1 MNFIIDEEINLNT
14 TKEGGKSDLLNTKHY
29 ADILLQSIKDAPAS
43 NSYTIGLFGEWGSGK
58 SSVIKTMTE
67 SIHSDKKLKKVK
79 IVNYDAWKYS
89 GDSFRRM
96 FLYELRKALGLNES
110 PLMQRFYINETEEVK
125 IKTSINWKK
134 ILIVFCFIVV
144 AGIAIAVINSLF
156 GKEVTIPSTIA
167 LIALLFSLWSFVFDQ
182 LKVTT
187 QKPLL
192 FAPEQFEECY
202 KLMIGCSLKKDKY
215 KEQALKWISFGAHH
229 EEYQRILI
237 IIDNIDRCQPD
248 IAYSLLTDI
257 KNFLCKE
264 FNVIFV
270 VPVDIEALRKH
281 VIKASKEGRSNDADE
296 FLRKFFNTSIWMKP
310 FQNDEMFNFANHLA
324 QKNKLDFKPD
334 TISLV
339 ANEFATNPRRI
350 IQLFNNLQIDLSS
363 YESEFAKEHQALICK
378 LLIIREEFPAYYKQL
393 LLNPWL
399 FYVDVIPLLEKEEES
414 RTEFDRIVL
423 ENSRLVAFLIAS
435 AGISTRYAEN
445 EEILSKVLVNSQIKY
460 SIPENVRQSY
470 RVVDKE
476 AILNYTKEK
485 KNCDLLVDYLQDNIK
500 KMTNRDTIEAEGK
513 THINVLLVLFEQGL
527 LTPEDKI
534 RLMSSLDSIKTLS
547 KCIKLYSDKESLISL
562 GMDLERI
569 SLPKLST
576 ALERY
581 FSSRISLNNTIT
593 NDDAKNIFYAASIW
607 GIERCKKISEV
618 FFHALQKDIV
628 TCRKY
633 EYSKDKY
640 NTLFTKNVYN
650 YIFENIAPENCL
662 SENSVFQFFH
672 HLCHIQAVSKDNL
685 IGFIEK
691 ATEKAPIYNYN
702 NPNNVI
708 VKEYFLGIS
717 NLFYEAGYLGQ
728 VIPQSTITSLFN
740 KMNAPHSVSVPNR
753 GVNTYHSM
761 VNDMTSDEEFSNII
775 NSFFRNVNRIS
786 DGPVV
791 SCDEVIRFMK
801 VESNHDLILESLIDL
816 KRGGVDVTSW
826 GKAVIKD
833 KRRTDVRR
841 LELLENLFTQK
852 NKDEEY
858 IIQDADVKHEIGE
871 LINLIQAK
879 VDGFD
884 AIVSMFNR
892 VLSDERI
899 DKIVR
904 DILSTKTLEE
914 QKQLPLSLMQRAID
928 SFEQNVDQLDIQKDL
943 NIFILIVSKGSDNG
957 LANVWSK
964 INPILADSK
973 SPNQIINNA
982 CQILLSFDRLTKD
995 QADALAGNVN
1005 TLRADKITEEKK
1017 KEILAFLKKQQDL
1030 YNDKE

>member
-1 MNFIIDEEINLNT
+1 MKFIVDEEINLNA
-14 TKEGGKSDLLNTKHY
+14 TKEGVKSDLLNTKHY
-29 ADILLQSIKDAPAS
+29 ADILLQSIKDAPVS
-43 NSYTIGLFGEWGSGK
+43 DSYTIGLFGEWGSGK
-58 SSVIKTMTE
+58 SSVIKTMTD
-67 SIHSDKKLKKVK
+67 SIHSDKQLKKVK

-144 AGIAIAVINSLF
+144 AGIAVAVINSLF

-257 KNFLCKE
+257 KNFLCKD
-264 FNVIFV
+264 FNIIFV

-281 VIKASKEGRSNDADE
+281 VIKASKEGCSNDADE

-310 FQNDEMFNFANHLA
+310 FQNDEMFDFANHLA
-324 QKNKLDFKPD
+324 RKNKLDFKPD

-363 YESEFAKEHQALICK
+363 YESDFAKEHQALICK

-399 FYVDVIPLLEKEEES
+399 FYVDVIPLLDKEEKS

-435 AGISTRYAEN
+435 AGISTRYAED

-485 KNCDLLVDYLQDNIK
+485 KNCNLLVDYLQDNIK

-513 THINVLLVLFEQGL
+513 THINVLL
-527 LTPEDKI
+527 
-534 RLMSSLDSIKTLS
+534 
-547 KCIKLYSDKESLISL
+547 
-562 GMDLERI
+562 
-569 SLPKLST
+569 
-576 ALERY
+576 
-581 FSSRISLNNTIT
+581 
-593 NDDAKNIFYAASIW
+593 
-607 GIERCKKISEV
+607 
-618 FFHALQKDIV
+618 
-628 TCRKY
+628 
-633 EYSKDKY
+633 
-640 NTLFTKNVYN
+640 
-650 YIFENIAPENCL
+650 
-662 SENSVFQFFH
+662 
-672 HLCHIQAVSKDNL
+672 
-685 IGFIEK
+685 
-691 ATEKAPIYNYN
+691 
-702 NPNNVI
+702 
-708 VKEYFLGIS
+708 
-717 NLFYEAGYLGQ
+717 
-728 VIPQSTITSLFN
+728 
-740 KMNAPHSVSVPNR
+740 
-753 GVNTYHSM
+753 
-761 VNDMTSDEEFSNII
+761 
-775 NSFFRNVNRIS
+775 
-786 DGPVV
+786 
-791 SCDEVIRFMK
+791 
-801 VESNHDLILESLIDL
+801 
-816 KRGGVDVTSW
+816 
-826 GKAVIKD
+826 
-833 KRRTDVRR
+833 
-841 LELLENLFTQK
+841 
-852 NKDEEY
+852 
-858 IIQDADVKHEIGE
+858 
-871 LINLIQAK
+871 
-879 VDGFD
+879 
-884 AIVSMFNR
+884 
-892 VLSDERI
+892 
-899 DKIVR
+899 
-904 DILSTKTLEE
+904 
-914 QKQLPLSLMQRAID
+914 
-928 SFEQNVDQLDIQKDL
+928 
-943 NIFILIVSKGSDNG
+943 
-957 LANVWSK
+957 
-964 INPILADSK
+964 
-973 SPNQIINNA
+973 
-982 CQILLSFDRLTKD
+982 ILLSKVYLH
-995 QADALAGNVN
+995 L
-1005 TLRADKITEEKK
+1005 KIKSV
-1017 KEILAFLKKQQDL
+1017 
-1030 YNDKE
+1030 

>member
-96 FLYELRKALGLNES
+96 FLYELRKALGLKES

-125 IKTSINWKK
+125 VKTSINWKK
-134 ILIVFCFIVV
+134 IIIIFGFLVV
-144 AGIAIAVINSLF
+144 AGIAVILINSLF
-156 GKEVTIPSTIA
+156 GKEVTIPSTVA
-167 LIALLFSLWSFVFDQ
+167 LVALLFSLWSFIFDQ

-202 KLMIGCSLKKDKY
+202 KAMIGCSLKKDKY

-310 FQNDEMFNFANHLA
+310 FQNDEMFDFANHLA

-607 GIERCKKISEV
+607 GIERCKKISER
-618 FFHALQKDIV
+618 FFQALQKDSI

-640 NTLFTKNVYN
+640 VTLFTKNVYN
-650 YIFENIAPENCL
+650 YIFENIASENCL
-662 SENSVFQFFH
+662 SESSAFQFFH
-672 HLCHIQAVSKDNL
+672 YLCHIQAVSKDDM

-702 NPNNVI
+702 NSDSVI
-708 VKEYFLGIS
+708 VKEYFQGIS
-717 NLFYEAGYLGQ
+717 NIFYEAGYLGQ
-728 VIPQSTITSLFN
+728 VIPRSTITSLFN
-740 KMNAPHSVSVPNR
+740 KINAPHNVSTPNR
-753 GVNTYHSM
+753 VSIYHSM
-761 VNDMTSDEEFSNII
+761 VNDKASDDEFSNII
-775 NSFFRNVNRIS
+775 NNFFRNVNHIS
-786 DGPVV
+786 DGPII
-791 SCDEVIRFMK
+791 SCDEIIRFMK
-801 VESNHDLILESLIDL
+801 VESNRDLIFDSLVYL
-816 KRGGVDVTSW
+816 KDEGVDVTTW
-826 GKAVIKD
+826 AKAVIKD
-833 KRRTDVRR
+833 TRRTDMHRI
-841 LELLENLFTQK
+841 ELLENVFTQK

-957 LANVWSK
+957 LASVWSK

-1005 TLRADKITEEKK
+1005 TLPTDRITEEKK
-1017 KEILAFLKKQQDL
+1017 KEILAFLKKQQDI